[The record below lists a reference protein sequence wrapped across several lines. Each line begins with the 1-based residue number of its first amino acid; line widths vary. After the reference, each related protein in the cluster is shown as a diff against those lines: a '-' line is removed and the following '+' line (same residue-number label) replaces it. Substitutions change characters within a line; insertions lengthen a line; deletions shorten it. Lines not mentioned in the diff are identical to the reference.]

1 MSRFSQSSQSKCQ
14 ICLIQSFSSFKPTG
28 SIRACYMRAKC
39 GKDQRHSPEGIHA
52 CTSHFDTSVSLEV
65 SPWGSSLHSISL
77 HPAFHHSSLAISV
90 CEILPL
96 WCFSSCFGIC
106 CPGLV
111 SSYLIGATIPTWL
124 YISSPWVDVYHFEYG
139 SKRAASLGAAYIIS
153 HRVFM
158 LFCR

>member
-14 ICLIQSFSSFKPTG
+14 SCLIQSFSSFRPTG

-111 SSYLIGATIPTWL
+111 SSYLIGTM
-124 YISSPWVDVYHFEYG
+124 ISNRLHVISTRVDVYWTKWG
-139 SKRAASLGAAYIIS
+139 SWRAASQGADCIIS
-153 HRVFM
+153 HWVFTIVYK
-158 LFCR
+158 